1 MNDFDHHLSAAL
13 TALQSGNPAA
23 AAAAAD
29 SALQARPA
37 AAAALH
43 LLGVA
48 KLQLGEVAQAIEI
61 LQRAV
66 AVQAGNA
73 EYWLHLGQALG
84 AGQQFAAAKDALATA
99 NRLAPRQATILHALG
114 LAWQRLGDLPHAMD
128 YLQQALAEQP
138 NECSIRTHLAHVLL
152 EMGDSVAAIEHY
164 RGVLAQDAGHAA
176 ALTGWSD
183 ALLRQGQPVEALRLA
198 DRAVDLSPQRWE
210 SYYNRGNA
218 HKALG
223 QFAAAIA
230 DYDHALPRT
239 SDPALV
245 KWNLAQALLAAGDW
259 QRGWSMFES
268 RRSQPW
274 ARQRSFSCPQWQGVA
289 VPGARLLVVAE
300 QGLGD
305 VMQYLRF
312 VPHLAGLQMTVVLQ
326 VPPALLGLIQD
337 LPGVQEI
344 CSLEQPP
351 PPTDC
356 WVWIMS
362 LPRLLQISA
371 PELLPQQAPYL
382 PRPALPPLPGLNI
395 GISWQGNAA
404 YAWDRFRSPGIEPF
418 RAIRWPASVR
428 LHCLQRGGLDGFRQL
443 AANRV
448 DRDTEIDSHGLPFAE
463 TRALLSQLDLVIC
476 PDTSIAHLAGALGVP
491 TWLML
496 AYSTDYR
503 WGHDQGSSRWYPSVR
518 MFRQSQPGDWGSVIA
533 AVQTRLEQWV
543 TSV

>member
-1 MNDFDHHLSAAL
+1 MNDFNHHLASAL
-13 TALQSGNPAA
+13 TALQSANPAA
-23 AAAAAD
+23 AAAAA
-29 SALQARPA
+29 SLALQLQPA

-48 KLQLGEVAQAIEI
+48 KLQLGEVTQAIEI
-61 LQRAV
+61 LQRTV
-66 AVQAGNA
+66 AMQADNA

-99 NRLAPRQATILHALG
+99 NRLAPGQTTILHALG
-114 LAWQRLGDLPHAMD
+114 LALQRLGDLTNAADH
-128 YLQQALAEQP
+128 LRQALAAQP
-138 NECSIRTHLAHVLL
+138 GEISIRTHLAHVLL
-152 EMGDSVAAIEHY
+152 ELEDSVGAIDHY
-164 RGVLAQDAGHAA
+164 RGVLAQDAGNAA

-183 ALLRQGQPVEALRLA
+183 ALLRQGQPAEALRLA

-223 QFAAAIA
+223 QFAEAIA
-230 DYDHALPRT
+230 DYERALTQT
-239 SDPALV
+239 SDPAMV
-245 KWNLAQALLAAGDW
+245 QWNLAQALLAAGDW

-274 ARQRSFSCPQWQGVA
+274 ARQRSFACPQWQGIV
-289 VPGARLLVVAE
+289 VPGTRLLVVAE

-312 VPHLAGLQMTVVLQ
+312 VPQLAALQMKVVLQ
-326 VPPALLGLIQD
+326 APQALLGLIQD
-337 LPGVQEI
+337 LPGVEL
-344 CSLEQPP
+344 CSLEQPA

-371 PELLPQQAPYL
+371 PELLPQQVPYL

-395 GISWQGNAA
+395 GICWQGNAA

-418 RAIRWPASVR
+418 QAIRWPASVR
-428 LHCLQRGGLDGFRQL
+428 LHCLQRGGLGAFRQL

-448 DRDTEIDSHGLPFAE
+448 DRDTDIDSQGLPFAE

-476 PDTSIAHLAGALGVP
+476 PDTSIGHLAGALGVP

-503 WGHDQGSSRWYPSVR
+503 WAHDQGSSRWYPSVR
-518 MFRQSQPGDWGSVIA
+518 MFRQPQPGDWGSVVA
-533 AVQTRLEQWV
+533 AIQTCLEQWA